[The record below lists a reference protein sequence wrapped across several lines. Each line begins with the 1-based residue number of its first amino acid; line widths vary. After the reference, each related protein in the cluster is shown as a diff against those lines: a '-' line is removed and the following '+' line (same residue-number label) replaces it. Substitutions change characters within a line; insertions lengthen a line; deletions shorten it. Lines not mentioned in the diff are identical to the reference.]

1 MNNMTKEM
9 KINTLDSV
17 SIERLIRQMQ
27 SDKLEQLMTLND
39 NEEVVKVEL
48 YKENESTIEPK
59 EHLRYI
65 IYHDNGLETEWL
77 FDYRSEEHTSELQSR
92 FDFVCRLL
100 LENNI

>member
-1 MNNMTKEM
+1 MTKEM
-9 KINTLDSV
+9 KISTLDSV

-48 YKENESTIEPK
+48 YKENKSTIEPK
-59 EHLRYI
+59 EHLRYV

-77 FDYRSEEHTSELQSR
+77 FDYNGNQIYQSTYK
-92 FDFVCRLL
+92 
-100 LENNI
+100 

>member
-1 MNNMTKEM
+1 MTKEM
-9 KINTLDSV
+9 KISTLDSV

-27 SDKLEQLMTLND
+27 SDKLKQLMTLND

-59 EHLRYI
+59 EHLRYV

-77 FDYRSEEHTSELQSR
+77 FDYNGNQLYQSTYK
-92 FDFVCRLL
+92 
-100 LENNI
+100 

>member
-1 MNNMTKEM
+1 MTTEM
-9 KINTLDSV
+9 RISTLDNV

-59 EHLRYI
+59 EHLRYV

-77 FDYRSEEHTSELQSR
+77 FDYNGNQIYQSTYK
-92 FDFVCRLL
+92 
-100 LENNI
+100 

>member
-1 MNNMTKEM
+1 MTTEM
-9 KINTLDSV
+9 RISTLDNV

-59 EHLRYI
+59 EHLRYV
-65 IYHDNGLETEWL
+65 IYHDNDLETEWL
-77 FDYRSEEHTSELQSR
+77 FDYNGNQLYQSTYK
-92 FDFVCRLL
+92 
-100 LENNI
+100 

>member
-1 MNNMTKEM
+1 MTKEM
-9 KINTLDSV
+9 KISTLDSV

-59 EHLRYI
+59 EHLRYV

-77 FDYRSEEHTSELQSR
+77 FDYNGNQIYQSTYK
-92 FDFVCRLL
+92 
-100 LENNI
+100 

>member
-1 MNNMTKEM
+1 MTTEM
-9 KINTLDSV
+9 RISTLDSV

-59 EHLRYI
+59 EHLRYV
-65 IYHDNGLETEWL
+65 IYHDNDLETEWL
-77 FDYRSEEHTSELQSR
+77 FDYNGNQIYQSTYK
-92 FDFVCRLL
+92 
-100 LENNI
+100 

>member
-1 MNNMTKEM
+1 MTKEM
-9 KINTLDSV
+9 KISTLDSV

-59 EHLRYI
+59 EHLRYV
-65 IYHDNGLETEWL
+65 IYHDNDLETEWL
-77 FDYRSEEHTSELQSR
+77 FDYNGNQLYQSTYK
-92 FDFVCRLL
+92 
-100 LENNI
+100 

>member
-1 MNNMTKEM
+1 MR
-9 KINTLDSV
+9 ISTLDSV

-59 EHLRYI
+59 EHLRYV
-65 IYHDNGLETEWL
+65 IYHDNDLETEWL
-77 FDYRSEEHTSELQSR
+77 FDYNGNQIYQSTYK
-92 FDFVCRLL
+92 
-100 LENNI
+100 

>member
-1 MNNMTKEM
+1 MTTEM
-9 KINTLDSV
+9 RISTLDSV

-59 EHLRYI
+59 EHLRYV

-77 FDYRSEEHTSELQSR
+77 FDYNGNQIYQSTYK
-92 FDFVCRLL
+92 
-100 LENNI
+100 